1 MNQYPAKPLMDEM
14 ARYGRYGDSMLVHM
28 NPVEVAGIASLTP
41 GGLTKNPVTGQ
52 PEAFAFLAPMLLGA
66 AGITMTPLASAAL
79 VGGITAIQEKDLGK
93 GLLAGIGGLAAG
105 ALGEKLGNILGTGAD
120 PVTQTAI
127 EGGAD
132 AAKAV
137 TSVTPDMSVLSV
149 PEAPIGGV
157 PDLAGQAGTGVDL
170 SQTFRGLPEGAQ
182 GPSFANLEM
191 PTFNPNQPLSAQVGS
206 ASAKDTGSIFR
217 PADINKMVPSDITSM
232 GMSNYTP
239 PPLTPDPVPGLAQRI
254 NEGVRGM
261 GTMGN
266 LGILGVSQGALGD
279 IEMREKQ
286 RAQGE
291 ALRAKREEKLNQ
303 ARSDLAGAMSLA
315 GQRSEMGR
323 TVRMQEGGSTDAGA
337 KVTQTLPAQ
346 EGFIDPLKAARF
358 FGIGDRGY
366 GGLSPAQVQANLR
379 GIDVIAPPKDYMP
392 GLEPE
397 FSYFQTLERD
407 DAGNIIGTPQ
417 VPDRS
422 YRPMRTPSFS
432 QGPYF
437 DPILQSPQSN
447 AQLQEFRRT
456 LAALDPGPT
465 DLGSVLGIAAEGARL
480 TPQQQAVFEE
490 YYSQPK
496 APATTT
502 ETTTDDSAT
511 TTNTS
516 FQVNDAIRN
525 YFPDMTDQEIADLLE
540 SYQSGNI
547 FTLADNVSNPD
558 VANILSAS
566 LYAGLGPNDVSPL
579 GNPETLMAMYP
590 NLTEAQ
596 ARAIAE
602 LSINPLPYSEGGLTG
617 GRNDEVMLETSLG
630 TTSVP
635 SGGIAQVPTEFT
647 QGSRQPDVQRD
658 IQALEAAVLGQ
669 VNEGLAE
676 QITNMFV
683 QKYGPD
689 VYRVARESILRR
701 STPNA
706 QTEGMISGQG
716 SGMDDMVQGMIGDE
730 QPVAVSPG
738 EFIVPAD
745 VVSGLGEGS
754 SDAGAKKL
762 DEMMDRVRMER
773 NGTTKQAP
781 QIDERKM
788 MPA

>member
-52 PEAFAFLAPMLLGA
+52 PEAFGFLAPMLLGA

-93 GLLAGIGGLAAG
+93 GVLAGIGGLAAG
-105 ALGEKLGNILGTGAD
+105 ALGEKLGNLFGMGTDAA
-120 PVTQTAI
+120 TQTTLNT
-127 EGGAD
+127 GLD
-132 AAKAV
+132 AAKTGLEAGLDAAAG
-137 TSVTPDMSVLSV
+137 TSDLALQQAMEGASGTLEAGMERALSTPMSPSPLTQSVTQGLNVDQ
-149 PEAPIGGV
+149 
-157 PDLAGQAGTGVDL
+157 LAGVAPENL
-170 SQTFRGLPEGAQ
+170 FRGAPLDMASPA
-182 GPSFANLEM
+182 PSI
-191 PTFNPNQPLSAQVGS
+191 
-206 ASAKDTGSIFR
+206 AS
-217 PADINKMVPSDITSM
+217 
-232 GMSNYTP
+232 
-239 PPLTPDPVPGLAQRI
+239 RI
-254 NEGVRGM
+254 NEGVRNL

-323 TVRMQEGGSTDAGA
+323 TVRMQEGGSTDSGA
-337 KVTQTLPAQ
+337 KVTQTLPEQ

-596 ARAIAE
+596 AKAIAE
-602 LSINPLPYSEGGLTG
+602 LSINPLPFKGGGLAG

-647 QGSRQPDVQRD
+647 QGSRQPDVERD
-658 IQALEAAVLGQ
+658 IQALEAAVLGR
-669 VNEGLAE
+669 VNKVLGE